1 MGGKGAA
8 MLFPQDAVERSMK
21 VRDVIVRAIA
31 GQLSWLKAVEILG
44 LSPRSSSPRY
54 LEGTALVR
62 TRVDTGRSQAL
73 LPAIPW
79 SRGLSRR
86 RLGWRGDLCA
96 VVPAA
101 SGTGVRSSGWSS
113 STSREFPRGS
123 ASNPCCNRLP
133 GSILGRRLSS
143 ARYAPWL
150 YSRNLV
156 S

>member
-21 VRDVIVRAIA
+21 VRDVIVHAIA

-44 LSPRSSSPRY
+44 LSPRKLFSPLCAGRWF
-54 LEGTALVR
+54 LVR
-62 TRVDTGRSQAL
+62 A
-73 LPAIPW
+73 
-79 SRGLSRR
+79 GLSRR
-86 RLGWRGDLCA
+86 QLGWRGDLCA

-133 GSILGRRLSS
+133 GSILGRRLSTS